1 MARHLLATLRRGA
14 KPNQI
19 ESKPNHARPNQN
31 QGINL
36 VFPCISFGESG
47 LFNAL
52 RATPLKKLLSSPFST
67 PSARLAEAFEFGDP
81 EKVARFP
88 IFTNKMT
95 APIAFSVPPSLFDHA
110 FADFVVTAGH
120 LRVDP
125 GHDPISRIGG

>member
-95 APIAFSVPPSLFDHA
+95 APIAF
-110 FADFVVTAGH
+110 
-120 LRVDP
+120 
-125 GHDPISRIGG
+125 